1 MATTTVIRNADVV
14 VAWDASA
21 GQHTY
26 LGGADI
32 AYSGGTLTFV
42 GRGYDGAADEVVDGA
57 GLMVMPGLV
66 NIHSHPSSEPMNKG
80 FTDEVGS
87 PGLYN
92 SSLYE
97 YLPIFRPDAEA
108 VPSCVRV
115 ALSELLLSGVTTVA
129 DLSMAHPGWLDLLAE
144 SGMRVCVAPMFR
156 SARWYTKNGH
166 LVEYEWSETA
176 GEKAMEEALRLV
188 ERAEQHECGRLFGM
202 VVPAQIDTVAPG
214 LLKESSQ
221 EARAR
226 GLSWQIH
233 AAQSVVEFHEIT
245 RRHGLTP
252 IGWLDSLGVLND
264 RAIIGHG
271 IFLDHH
277 PSTPWHTDTDLKRL
291 AETGTTVAHCPTVFA
306 RRGVTLKHFGRYK
319 RSGVNMGLGTDTYP
333 HNMLD
338 EMRLVGLPGP
348 HPGHR
353 PALPY
358 HHRAVRRRHGRR
370 RAGARPRRHRPP
382 RCRLPRGLRR
392 GRRDAPDDAA
402 RPRPHALPDL
412 RRRRPR
418 AEGRPCGR
426 AASGARRRG
435 AHHGLPRRR
444 RAAPRGAEAR
454 DGPRAVRGL
463 GAPPRGA
470 DQPADLPLDVSGTPR
485 RVALG
490 LCRVRSE
497 RTLRIEDAP
506 RRKRCASPV

>member
-1 MATTTVIRNADVV
+1 MATTTVIRNAEVA
-14 VAWDASA
+14 VAWDAA
-21 GQHTY
+21 AERHTY
-26 LGGADI
+26 LTDADV
-32 AYSGGTLTFV
+32 AYSGGAITFV
-42 GRGYDGAADEVVDGA
+42 GRGYDGAADEALDGK
-57 GLMVMPGLV
+57 GMILMPGRV
-66 NIHSHPSSEPMNKG
+66 NIHSHPASEPINKG
-80 FTDEVGS
+80 LSDEVGS

-97 YLPIFRPDAEA
+97 YLPIFRADAEA

-166 LVEYEWSETA
+166 MVEYEWSENA

-202 VVPAQIDTVAPG
+202 VVPAQIDTVSPG

-221 EARAR
+221 EAKAR
-226 GLSWQIH
+226 RLSWQIH

-252 IGWLDSLGVLND
+252 IGWLDSQGVLND

-271 IFLDHH
+271 IFLDDH

-306 RRGVTLKHFGRYK
+306 RRGITLKHFGRYK

-338 EMRLVGLPGP
+338 EMRLAAYL
-348 HPGHR
+348 
-353 PALPY
+353 
-358 HHRAVRRRHGRR
+358 
-370 RAGARPRRHRPP
+370 ARTQAT
-382 RCRLPRGLRR
+382 
-392 GRRDAPDDAA
+392 D
-402 RPRPHALPDL
+402 
-412 RRRRPR
+412 
-418 AEGRPCGR
+418 
-426 AASGARRRG
+426 
-435 AHHGLPRRR
+435 
-444 RAAPRGAEAR
+444 
-454 DGPRAVRGL
+454 PRAVTTTELFDAATVG
-463 GAPPRGA
+463 GAK
-470 DQPADLPLDVSGTPR
+470 
-485 RVALG
+485 ALG
-490 LCRVRSE
+490 RDDIGRLAPGCRADFVVVDATHPMMRPGRDPMRSLIYAAGD
-497 RTLRIEDAP
+497 RALKAVYVDGQKVVEDGEVLTIDYRAAAAHLHEAQ
-506 RRKRCASPV
+506 KRVIDRVPSVDWAHRGVDQISPPTFSWS